1 MKARVPRGS
10 NPGAIP
16 VRPCVPRNLPL
27 AGISGRARGRMR
39 RRRAPSTNAHGQPPG
54 LPANKG
60 GGLARHPET
69 EALRGVDHTQKPAAP
84 RPVTCW
90 TLRSQG
96 GLVRDAVLAPRLR
109 DAVEAARRLTGARRG
124 ALRQKRE
131 RFFLRPGLGQ
141 KEKDAPFAPGRR
153 EPAGRQPGMK
163 LFRTNEVRYPG
174 LLLAGGSSAV
184 LLREGGRSL
193 GRLKQKC

>member
-1 MKARVPRGS
+1 
-10 NPGAIP
+10 
-16 VRPCVPRNLPL
+16 
-27 AGISGRARGRMR
+27 MR

-69 EALRGVDHTQKPAAP
+69 EALWGVDHTQKPTAP
-84 RPVTCW
+84 HPETCW

-96 GLVRDAVLAPRLR
+96 GFGRDAVLAPRLR

-124 ALRQKRE
+124 AQRQKKTVAL
-131 RFFLRPGLGQ
+131 LRPAWAKG
-141 KEKDAPFAPGRR
+141 EERPFAPGRR

-193 GRLKQKC
+193 VD